1 MTDWGTAC
9 SALNRVLVW
18 NFPALATMKS
28 LAVKLDTYLSISK
41 PPAKFTVTVSSTTAS
56 DSDSTVTTVFPLLRP
71 RLAQAIVKGLT
82 FRAFRPLTRVFSL
95 LPSV

>member
-1 MTDWGTAC
+1 MADCGKAC
-9 SALNRVLVW
+9 SSLNTVLVW

-41 PPAKFTVTVSSTTAS
+41 PPAKFTVTVSSTTAK
-56 DSDSTVTTVFPLLRP
+56 DRESTVTTVFPLLRP

-82 FRAFRPLTRVFSL
+82 FRAFRPLARVFSL
-95 LPSV
+95 PPSV